1 MDIKLYSKQ
10 VIDQF
15 RHENLLFRDAKLKKY
30 FERNAARDLGK
41 FRSRLHSTHSKKSLE
56 KFVYVFVTDA
66 CRDIILNTIGEISEY
81 MKNMGDLVVS
91 GGEAF
96 NMYMPYN
103 ERIVTSDI
111 DAKFVPRIYYDA
123 KYFGKLQAIKLI
135 LWDKLGKIAQKLNA
149 RIKTRIMSM
158 DKKLIKYLGLG
169 FKQGGPFVTRRY
181 TLIKKKKTR
190 ANNKPGV
197 GYIFID
203 VELFALDL
211 NIRFFSPE
219 NNKIENVT
227 LGGLLDIPFMR
238 PREFGYDVVRTL
250 KKGVTYRNVN
260 TNKMIVNKKVYVA
273 SKEFLIEDIYLMH
286 TLKLR
291 PEKKEK
297 DRQRLI
303 RLARL
308 FDKKIK
314 LTDSIDSVIRRIQPK
329 LKRMYVTKQAP
340 RRKNVS
346 IQKAMKVNP
355 YKYKKFTT
363 EPSEERLSKKLVHG
377 LNPVSRK
384 TVIEGYERSN
394 GNQRFNL
401 KNLKWKRENNNAY
414 VRNEF
419 ALRPINA
426 QPIPKNLN
434 VQNTLYGFRPRRD
447 GWVPKPLLERSAA
460 IPFIGLKK

>member
-1 MDIKLYSKQ
+1 
-10 VIDQF
+10 
-15 RHENLLFRDAKLKKY
+15 
-30 FERNAARDLGK
+30 
-41 FRSRLHSTHSKKSLE
+41 
-56 KFVYVFVTDA
+56 
-66 CRDIILNTIGEISEY
+66 
-81 MKNMGDLVVS
+81 
-91 GGEAF
+91 
-96 NMYMPYN
+96 
-103 ERIVTSDI
+103 
-111 DAKFVPRIYYDA
+111 
-123 KYFGKLQAIKLI
+123 
-135 LWDKLGKIAQKLNA
+135 
-149 RIKTRIMSM
+149 
-158 DKKLIKYLGLG
+158 
-169 FKQGGPFVTRRY
+169 
-181 TLIKKKKTR
+181 
-190 ANNKPGV
+190 
-197 GYIFID
+197 
-203 VELFALDL
+203 
-211 NIRFFSPE
+211 
-219 NNKIENVT
+219 
-227 LGGLLDIPFMR
+227 MR

-250 KKGVTYRNVN
+250 KRGVTYRNVN

-273 SKEFLIEDIYLMH
+273 SKEFLIDDIYLMH

-314 LTDSIDSVIRRIQPK
+314 LTDSIDTVVRRIRPK
-329 LKRMYVTKQAP
+329 LKRTYTTKQAP

-346 IQKAMKVNP
+346 IQKAMRVNP

-363 EPSEERLSKKLVHG
+363 EPSKERLSKKIVHG
-377 LNPVSRK
+377 LNPMPRK
-384 TVIEGYERSN
+384 TVVEGYEPTN

-401 KNLKWKRENNNAY
+401 KNLRWKRENNNAY

-419 ALRPINA
+419 ALRPKNA

>member
-30 FERNAARDLGK
+30 FERDEARDLGK
-41 FRSRLHSTHSKKSLE
+41 FRSRLHSAHSKKSLE
-56 KFVYVFVTDA
+56 KFVYVFVTDV

-135 LWDKLGKIAQKLNA
+135 LWDKLGQIAQKLNT
-149 RIKTRIMSM
+149 RIKSRVMSM

-169 FKQGGPFVTRRY
+169 FKQSGPYVTRRY

-190 ANNKPGV
+190 TNNKAGQ
-197 GYIFID
+197 GDIFID

-219 NNKIENVT
+219 KNKIENVT

-250 KKGVTYRNVN
+250 KRGVTYRNVN
-260 TNKMIVNKKVYVA
+260 TNKMIVNKNVYVA
-273 SKEFLIEDIYLMH
+273 SKEFLIDDIYLMH

-314 LTDSIDSVIRRIQPK
+314 LTDSIDTVVRRIRPK
-329 LKRMYVTKQAP
+329 LKRKYATKQAP

-363 EPSEERLSKKLVHG
+363 EPSKERLSKKIVHG
-377 LNPVSRK
+377 LNPMPRK
-384 TVIEGYERSN
+384 TVVEGYERTH

-401 KNLKWKRENNNAY
+401 KNLRWKRENNNAY
-414 VRNEF
+414 GRNEF
-419 ALRPINA
+419 ALRPKNA

>member
-1 MDIKLYSKQ
+1 
-10 VIDQF
+10 
-15 RHENLLFRDAKLKKY
+15 
-30 FERNAARDLGK
+30 
-41 FRSRLHSTHSKKSLE
+41 
-56 KFVYVFVTDA
+56 
-66 CRDIILNTIGEISEY
+66 
-81 MKNMGDLVVS
+81 
-91 GGEAF
+91 
-96 NMYMPYN
+96 
-103 ERIVTSDI
+103 
-111 DAKFVPRIYYDA
+111 
-123 KYFGKLQAIKLI
+123 
-135 LWDKLGKIAQKLNA
+135 
-149 RIKTRIMSM
+149 MSM

-169 FKQGGPFVTRRY
+169 FKQSGPFVTRRY

-190 ANNKPGV
+190 ANNKAGV
-197 GYIFID
+197 GDIFID

-273 SKEFLIEDIYLMH
+273 SKEFLIDDIYLMH

-314 LTDSIDSVIRRIQPK
+314 LADSIDSVVRRIRPK
-329 LKRMYVTKQAP
+329 LKRTYVTKQAP

-363 EPSEERLSKKLVHG
+363 EPSKERLSKKMVHG